1 MINVKPFN
9 ALRPKKELV
18 KEISSPPYDI
28 LDRGEAKELIK
39 NNPVSFLHVVKSEA
53 DLPDEIDIYDDRV
66 YQMGKKNLEKL
77 ITEKYLIQE
86 KTQSFYLY
94 TQKIG
99 NHEQN
104 GLVCLASVDDYD
116 EGLIKIH
123 EQTRKVKENDR
134 TKHINTL
141 NAQTGPV
148 FLAFRYD
155 EKTKD
160 IHEVYKKIKLKEPL
174 YNFESDDGVIH
185 KVWIIDNK
193 DDIDRVQKIMRLLDC
208 LYIADGHHRS
218 KAASLVRDIRKK
230 ENEKHS
236 GLEEYNYFLSVI
248 FPHNEL
254 KILAY
259 NRVVKDLNG
268 FRKEDFL
275 DKLSEKFRVKEIEKK
290 YEPEKKHH
298 FGMYLEGRWYYLE
311 AREDSYPKDDAV
323 KSLDASILQENLL
336 YPILNIQDP
345 KESERIDFIGGI
357 KGLKVL
363 ERLVDSSRFK
373 LAFALYPTSME
384 DLIEVA
390 NRNLNM
396 PPKSTWFEPKL
407 KSGLFIHMI

>member
-1 MINVKPFN
+1 LINVKPFN

-28 LDRGEAKELIK
+28 LDRREAKELIK
-39 NNPVSFLHVVKSEA
+39 DNPVSFLHVVKSEA

-86 KTQSFYLY
+86 KTKSFYLY

-123 EQTRKVKENDR
+123 EQTRKAKENDR

-160 IHEVYKKIKLKEPL
+160 IHKVYKKIKLEEPL

-185 KVWIIDNK
+185 KVWIIYNK
-193 DDIDRVQKIMRLLDC
+193 DDIDRIQKIMQLLDC

-268 FRKEDFL
+268 LRKEDFL
-275 DKLSEKFRVKEIEKK
+275 DKLSEKFRVKEIETK
-290 YEPEKKHH
+290 YEPETKHH

-311 AREDSYPKDDAV
+311 AREDSYPKNDAV

-357 KGLKVL
+357 KGLKFL
-363 ERLVDSSRFK
+363 EKLVDSSRFK

-390 NRNLNM
+390 DRNLNM

>member
-1 MINVKPFN
+1 MINVRPFK
-9 ALRPKKELV
+9 AMRPKKEMV

-28 LDRGEAKELIK
+28 LDRREAKELIK
-39 NNPVSFLHVVKSEA
+39 NNPVSFLHVVKAEA

-77 ITEKYLIQE
+77 ITDGHLIQE
-86 KTQSFYLY
+86 KTQCFYLY
-94 TQKIG
+94 TQTTR

-104 GLVCLASVDDYD
+104 GLVCVASINEYD

-123 EQTRKVKENDR
+123 EQTREAKENDR

-148 FLAFRYD
+148 FLAFRDD
-155 EKTKD
+155 EKTKG
-160 IHEVYKKIKLKEPL
+160 IHEIYSKIKSKEPL
-174 YNFESDDGVIH
+174 YNFESDDGVKH
-185 KVWIIDNK
+185 RVWIIDKEN
-193 DDIDRVQKIMRLLDC
+193 DIDRIQKIMQLLDC

-218 KAASLVRDIRKK
+218 KAASLVRDIRKN

-254 KILAY
+254 KILSY

-268 FRKEDFL
+268 LTKEDFL
-275 DKLSEKFRVKEIEKK
+275 HKLEDKFKVREIDTK
-290 YEPEKKHH
+290 YEPEAKHY
-298 FGMYLEGRWYYLE
+298 FGMYLQGKWYLLE
-311 AREDSYPKDDAV
+311 AREDSCSEDDAV
-323 KSLDASILQENLL
+323 KRLDASILQDNLL
-336 YPILNIQDP
+336 YPILKILDP
-345 KESERIDFIGGI
+345 KKSERIDFIGGI

-363 ERLVDSSRFK
+363 EKLVDCNRFK
-373 LAFALYPTSME
+373 VAFALYPTSME
-384 DLIEVA
+384 DLITVA
-390 NRNLNM
+390 DRNLNM